1 MRSIEVNLKT
11 IRSLNANGTRNIYS
25 KKVGFLLLPFYHFRF
40 ILNCFHRWWMK
51 ILWIDL
57 EEFHLQLPYRL
68 VSVLGLLLWNIY
80 QNFLSVFLLLAWM
93 EVALRDVLICSNQLV
108 GGLWKM
114 DDAKWRNKSW
124 PTTLKMTHLD
134 VWISFSW

>member
-93 EVALRDVLICSNQLV
+93 EVELRDVLIYSNQSV
-108 GGLWKM
+108 GDLWRM
-114 DDAKWRNKSW
+114 DDAKEKISAG
-124 PTTLKMTHLD
+124 PLPLMTHLD
-134 VWISFSW
+134 VWIPFCW